1 MIAACIFDFDGV
13 VVDTADYHYLSWKR
27 LAAQLG
33 FEFTEKQNEAMKGIS
48 RMDSLDVV
56 LEIGDIKV
64 SHKEKLKMAHV
75 KNEWYKEYLQSVDSS
90 VILPGVVNFLEEL
103 TAEGIPYA
111 LGSASRNAKFV
122 MSKIGIESGF
132 AAVFD
137 GNDTVKSKPDP
148 EVFLKA
154 AAALNQE
161 PKDVLVFE
169 DSYKGIVAAK
179 DGGFLA
185 CGVGEK
191 DILHNADFT
200 IQTFENFNLN
210 ELRFMLAQVQ

>member
-27 LAAQLG
+27 LATQLG
-33 FEFTEKQNEAMKGIS
+33 FEFTKEQNEAMKGIS

-64 SHKEKLKMAHV
+64 SQKEKIKMAHV
-75 KNEWYKEYLQSVDSS
+75 KNEWYKEYLESVDSS

-132 AAVFD
+132 TAIFD
-137 GNDTVKSKPDP
+137 GNDTVNSKPDP

-154 AAALNQE
+154 ADALQIQ
-161 PKDVLVFE
+161 PKDTLVFE
-169 DSYKGIVAAK
+169 DSFKGIVAAK
-179 DGGFLA
+179 TGGFLA

-200 IQTFENFNLN
+200 IKSFENFNVN